1 MNKRSIQI
9 SLVGMA
15 SMLAVIT
22 AQPVG
27 AQTPNANVYSAPS
40 GDRNSGSFNSNSSGD
55 LGGMF
60 DLFHRAVLGVPRSGS
75 EFRQE
80 QRQQIGSEASDFRQ
94 RQQELLRQQSGGGA
108 TTPQNVPPSTPPAQ
122 IRLQGN

>member
-9 SLVGMA
+9 SLVGLA
-15 SMLAVIT
+15 GILAVIA

-40 GDRNSGSFNSNSSGD
+40 GDRNSGAFNSNSSGD

-94 RQQELLRQQSGGGA
+94 RQQELLRQQPGGA
-108 TTPQNVPPSTPPAQ
+108 TTPQNAPPSAPPAE
-122 IRLQGN
+122 IRLQSN

>member
-1 MNKRSIQI
+1 MNKRSIQFCLA
-9 SLVGMA
+9 SVAGML
-15 SMLAVIT
+15 MVT
-22 AQPVG
+22 ALQPVN

-80 QRQQIGSEASDFRQ
+80 QQQQIGSEASDFRQ
-94 RQQELLRQQSGGGA
+94 RQQELLQQQSGGST
-108 TTPQNVPPSTPPAQ
+108 TTPQNVPQSAPPTQ